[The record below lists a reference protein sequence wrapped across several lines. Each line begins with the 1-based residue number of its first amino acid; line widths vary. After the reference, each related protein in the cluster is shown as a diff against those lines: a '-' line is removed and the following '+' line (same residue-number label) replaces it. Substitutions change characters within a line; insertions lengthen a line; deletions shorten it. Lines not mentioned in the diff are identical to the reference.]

1 MINIV
6 HDASPEIVFHLASL
20 FIANHR
26 EEDINALIYSNLLF
40 GTQLSEAMVKTGA
53 LCLVNTGTSWQHFE
67 NEKYNPVNLYA
78 ATKQAFEDIL
88 KYYIESKKL
97 KVVSLHLFDT
107 FGDDDPRAKLMN
119 LLNKTMETQIPLDM
133 SPGEQKIDLVHVD
146 DVVTAFIMAGSR
158 CLEKKDNEHEIYG
171 VATGEPVSLK
181 TLVSKLEEK
190 YGKKIPVNWGTRQYR
205 EREVMAPWTNY
216 KILPGWSCKNSL

>member
-1 MINIV
+1 MIKKVLITGATGFIGAHLAKKLLAAGNEVHIIIRPDSKTVLLDDIYDKLSVHIHDGSAEGMINIV

-107 FGDDDPRAKLMN
+107 FGDDDPRAKLMK
-119 LLNKTMETQIPLDM
+119 LLKKTMETQIPLDM
-133 SPGEQKIDLVHVD
+133 SPGEQKIDLVHE
-146 DVVTAFIMAGSR
+146 F
-158 CLEKKDNEHEIYG
+158 K
-171 VATGEPVSLK
+171 
-181 TLVSKLEEK
+181 
-190 YGKKIPVNWGTRQYR
+190 
-205 EREVMAPWTNY
+205 
-216 KILPGWSCKNSL
+216 